1 MKIIN
6 CIVLSCM
13 LTQIQIHT
21 MDRIDL
27 ENIENA
33 LQSAQQAGF
42 NRGLQAASIIL
53 GERIQ
58 QVEAQGQALG
68 NVVQSQKNMIITQK
82 FKTQRLITADNYN
95 RQVQRSIRKDLLNS
109 LQIQRN
115 MVSAQNKTI
124 NTLVQQ
130 NDATQCK
137 MERMQNM
144 QWGAAG
150 TVAMIGL
157 VDPME
162 KEYLQDTTNL
172 SAEEIDETMI
182 GERLFALSALALC
195 HPVSAAIVGTSAA
208 VIKIKQ
214 YLQQ

>member
-1 MKIIN
+1 
-6 CIVLSCM
+6 
-13 LTQIQIHT
+13 
-21 MDRIDL
+21 
-27 ENIENA
+27 
-33 LQSAQQAGF
+33 
-42 NRGLQAASIIL
+42 
-53 GERIQ
+53 
-58 QVEAQGQALG
+58 
-68 NVVQSQKNMIITQK
+68 MIITQK

-130 NDATQCK
+130 NDATRCK